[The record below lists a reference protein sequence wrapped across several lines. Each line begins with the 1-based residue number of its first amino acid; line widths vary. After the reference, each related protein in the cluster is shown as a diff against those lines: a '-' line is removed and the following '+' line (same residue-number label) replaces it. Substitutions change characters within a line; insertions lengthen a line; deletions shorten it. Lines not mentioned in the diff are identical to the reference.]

1 MCANQVKAIESIGFS
16 KVEKVFV
23 EFDQPFWE
31 PGFGGVKLAWT
42 AEDLAEKLLPRDW
55 YKVICSFEE
64 VYRQPKIL
72 AAWVSGREVEAMLS
86 LSDEE
91 ILETCTRLLR
101 TFTANPK
108 MVAPVRIIRTKWF
121 SDPRFCGSYSYPTFE
136 SSHRSFR
143 YSINTYL
150 LKN

>member
-1 MCANQVKAIESIGFS
+1 MQAIETIGFG

-23 EFDQPFWE
+23 EFDRPFWE

-64 VYRQPKIL
+64 VYRQPNIL
-72 AAWVSGREVEAMLS
+72 AAWISGQEAQAMLS

-101 TFTANPK
+101 TFTANPQ
-108 MVAPVRIIRTKWF
+108 MVAPVRIIRSNWLN
-121 SDPRFCGSYSYPTFE
+121 DPLFNGSYSYPTFH

-143 YSINTYL
+143 
-150 LKN
+150 